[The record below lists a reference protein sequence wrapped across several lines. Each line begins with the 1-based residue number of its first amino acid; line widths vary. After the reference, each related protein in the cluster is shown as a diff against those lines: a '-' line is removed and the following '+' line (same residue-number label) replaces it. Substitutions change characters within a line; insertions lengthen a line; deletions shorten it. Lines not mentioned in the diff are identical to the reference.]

1 MLYPS
6 IDTLLEKVPSK
17 YMLVTVGAK
26 RARQMKDNED
36 YQLEEYKAYKV
47 VGKALEEISVG
58 AIQLANENKEN

>member
-6 IDTLLEKVPSK
+6 IDSLLEKVPSK

-58 AIQLANENKEN
+58 AISISK